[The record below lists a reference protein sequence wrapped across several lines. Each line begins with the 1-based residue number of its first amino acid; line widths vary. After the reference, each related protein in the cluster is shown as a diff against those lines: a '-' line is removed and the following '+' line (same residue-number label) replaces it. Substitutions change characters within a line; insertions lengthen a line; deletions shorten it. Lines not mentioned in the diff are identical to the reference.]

1 MDRALRKHGFVVDR
15 EGSAHTIYLSPAG
28 KKLPIPRHG
37 KIKRFTLRG
46 ALKEHGIDWARFV
59 KEL

>member
-1 MDRALRKHGFVVDR
+1 VDR